1 MKVEEIWDR
10 IRVRSG
16 QFILNKSKIEL
27 DVDNFR
33 TLVEDALAEYNRARP
48 YDKMYNVFIN
58 SPRQFTFTDT
68 FDADIKRV
76 PDMLAEVTPIRAF
89 NSNPYLYGTA
99 LSNPSHNHSEVIEPL
114 QVPWDYKKPTLTV
127 PLSGDYKVVAMYNHQ
142 LVKVVDEAS
151 GIIYWEVT
159 TISIED
165 VHFFK
170 LLQGMFLQGIGRS
183 RRAFTMSDMPILM
196 DADQLYSEGQQI
208 EEKALEDIHSN
219 KKIYLSMR

>member
-33 TLVEDALAEYNRARP
+33 VLVEDALAEYNRARP
-48 YDKMYNVFIN
+48 FDKMYNIN
-58 SPRQFTFTDT
+58 INTPRQFTFTDT
-68 FDADIKRV
+68 FDLDIKRV
-76 PDMLAEVTPIRAF
+76 PEVLAEVTPVRAF
-89 NSNPYLYGTA
+89 SSNPFMYGTA
-99 LSNPSHNHSEVIEPL
+99 LANPNHSGGELIEPL
-114 QVPWDYKKPTLTV
+114 QVPWDYKKPVLTV
-127 PLSGDYKVVAMYNHQ
+127 PLSGAYKVVAIYNHQ
-142 LVKVVDEAS
+142 LVQVAETT
-151 GIIYWEVT
+151 GNIYWEVT

-183 RRAFTMSDMPILM
+183 RRAFTLSDMPILM

-208 EEKALEDIHSN
+208 EEKALEEIHAN